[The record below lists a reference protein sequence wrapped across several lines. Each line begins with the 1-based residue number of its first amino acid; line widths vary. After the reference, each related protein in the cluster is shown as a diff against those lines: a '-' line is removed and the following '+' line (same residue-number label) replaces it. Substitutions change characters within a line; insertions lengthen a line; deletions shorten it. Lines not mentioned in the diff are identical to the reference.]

1 MGDKSHFQSDLQKEK
16 QLAILLDSMYHN
28 HLKNYGFKRVSDL
41 NLQHRGVDL
50 IMIQKNTQKTFFVDE
65 KAQLDYVN
73 DDLPTFAFEINYQKN
88 GKTKPGWLYDPS
100 KKTDFY
106 ALVTAIYADEP
117 QTFTSCKITFVNRPK
132 LLDLLTTRKLSRNR
146 LEIYWEKAHGKH
158 GKIKISELDSHSEG
172 YLYASTQNKAEKP
185 FNLILKLDFL
195 IENGIAKRFV

>member
-1 MGDKSHFQSDLQKEK
+1 MGDKSHFKSDLQKEK

-28 HLKNYGFKRVSDL
+28 HLKNYGFKRISDL

-50 IMIQKNTQKTFFVDE
+50 ILIQKNTQKTFFVDE

-88 GKTKPGWLYDPS
+88 GKIKPGWLYDPS

-117 QTFTSCKITFVNRPK
+117 QTYTSCKITFVNRPK
-132 LLDLLTTRKLSRNR
+132 LIDLLTTRKLTQNR

-158 GKIKISELDSHSEG
+158 GKFKISELDSHSEG

-195 IENGIAKRFV
+195 MENGVAKRFV